1 MTLSEGLR
9 RLPAPLP
16 PILER
21 VAEAAAARRVT
32 AALVGG
38 AVRDLLLG
46 LPTADLDVVVV
57 GEAPALAADVAAGL
71 GAELTVHER
80 FGTATLTVGAA
91 GAGRS
96 IDFVTARREVYPSPG
111 ALPEVAPG
119 TLDDDLRRRDF
130 TINALAASLAPRDFG
145 RLVDPLGGRGDLVAG
160 AIRALHPAS
169 FRDDPTRLLRAVRY
183 EQRLSALGGDRGPRH
198 LAEFAIEPET
208 LAWLRAA
215 VDDRALATVS
225 VDRVVHEFARLLA
238 EREAAAMVGR
248 LEALGLL
255 RQVHPA
261 LGWDRE
267 LARAFADLD
276 AGWHRL
282 KAPPPRWFARLA
294 LLGARLSPEAARRLA
309 GDLHLPAPAGKLLD
323 EVARLAGEAAGLHVQ
338 LAASTLGA
346 RLDRYSPAALVVLA
360 ALDPDP
366 ILRAQVAR
374 YLAVL
379 RDARPA
385 LTGDYLRSLGVPP
398 GPVYREALAALLA
411 HKRDHPAI
419 GAEDEGRYLRGW
431 LAERGLLP
439 DDASA
444 Q

>member
-16 PILER
+16 LILER
-21 VAEAAAARRVT
+21 VAAAAGARRVM
-32 AALVGG
+32 AAVVGG

-46 LPTADLDVVVV
+46 LPTADLDVVIV
-57 GEAPALAADVAAGL
+57 GDAPALAADVAAGL
-71 GAELTVHER
+71 GAELVVHER
-80 FGTATLTVGAA
+80 FGTATLALSE
-91 GAGRS
+91 GRA
-96 IDFVTARREVYPSPG
+96 IDFVTARREVYPSSG

-130 TINALAASLAPRDFG
+130 TVNAMAASLAPHDFG
-145 RLVDPLGGRGDLVAG
+145 ELVDPLGGRGDLVAG
-160 AIRALHPAS
+160 LVRALHPAS

-183 EQRLSALGGDRGPRH
+183 EQRLSALGGDRGPRYV
-198 LAEFAIEPET
+198 AEFAIEPET
-208 LAWLRAA
+208 LGWFRAA

-225 VDRVVHEFARLLA
+225 VERVVHEFARLLG

-248 LEALGLL
+248 LAALGLL

-261 LGWDRE
+261 LAWDRN

-282 KAPPPRWFARLA
+282 KAPPPRWTARLA
-294 LLGARLSPEAARRLA
+294 LLGAGLSPEAARRLA

-323 EVARLAGEAAGLHVQ
+323 EVARLSGEAAALRRQ
-338 LAASTLGA
+338 LPASKLGV

-366 ILRAQVAR
+366 TLRAQVAR
-374 YLAVL
+374 YLAVV

-385 LTGDYLRSLGVPP
+385 LTGDYLRSLGLPP

-411 HKRDHPAI
+411 HKRNHPAI
-419 GAEDEGRYLRGW
+419 TAEDEGRYLRGW

-439 DDASA
+439 DDAPA